1 MKNRA
6 TETDLTPR
14 KTPRQRRSAETVGAI
29 VEAAARILETEGL
42 GSYSTNTIAERAGV
56 SIGSLYQ
63 YFGSKDAIT
72 GALIARETRSLMA
85 DIAPLKDVPDGRAGL
100 ERMIDIAVFHQFR
113 RPALARLL
121 DMLEERLPLADQLGR
136 TAEELRTVIQHCLN
150 AYDRDIDR
158 RAVEDILAVVRAM
171 VDSAARLGETDLA
184 GLRHRVGRA
193 VFGYLDSK
201 PSTPRELGA
210 SNTA

>member
-6 TETDLTPR
+6 TETELAPR

-42 GSYSTNTIAERAGV
+42 GGYSTNTIAERGGV

-72 GALIARETRSLMA
+72 GALIARETRSLME
-85 DIAPLKDVPDGRAGL
+85 DMAPLKGVPDGRAGL

-136 TAEELRTVIQHCLN
+136 TAEELRAVIQHCLN

-171 VDSAARLGETDLA
+171 VDSAARLAETDLP

-193 VFGYLDSK
+193 VFGYLDSRL
-201 PSTPRELGA
+201 SC
-210 SNTA
+210 S